1 MSCWKLKEVKKLIQ
15 KTVFFCLPFS
25 DMRSRFIKRHHIF
38 LKCGENLFY
47 QPRKIPMDPKLI
59 KIHNNVVVSADVRFI
74 THDVIHLLMRNI
86 DPDLSVQHL
95 GCIEIFD
102 NCFIGAGAQIL
113 GGVSIGPNAIV
124 AAGAVV
130 TKDVLPGTI
139 VAGIPARKAGTFENL
154 KAKRRAECE
163 KIKAARTENRTEYEW
178 RKFDRK
184 HKQER

>member
-1 MSCWKLKEVKKLIQ
+1 MSYWKLKEIKILIQ
-15 KTVFFCLPFS
+15 KAVFFCMPFS

-38 LKCGENLFY
+38 YQCGENLFY

-86 DPDLSVQHL
+86 DASISIQHL

-113 GGVSIGPNAIV
+113 GGVKIGPDAVI
-124 AAGAVV
+124 AAGAIV

-139 VAGIPARKAGTFENL
+139 VAGIPARRTGTFENL
-154 KAKRRAECE
+154 KEKRRMECE
-163 KIKAARTENRTEYEW
+163 RLRRGKTDRRIEYEW
-178 RKFDRK
+178 KKFGNKD
-184 HKQER
+184 